1 MEKKLFNENDIDAV
15 FRRADFGMRGSHKDE
30 LQRQLFQES
39 ESELSEDEL
48 FEAAG
53 GLKKQGGRRGYR
65 IRDLYDGFFP
75 L

>member
-1 MEKKLFNENDIDAV
+1 MMEKKSFNENDIDAV

-53 GLKKQGGRRGYR
+53 GLKKQEDTVDIIISGQDRK
-65 IRDLYDGFFP
+65 
-75 L
+75 